1 MGNWTGIAAFLA
13 LIFPLAFGILSF
25 LVKKD
30 HLRHIFIGL
39 IASLFF
45 FSLFFIITGDFEL
58 HTNLS
63 FFSEPITLS
72 FSRTPNIFYLI
83 VIIALGLKIFETN
96 HEPNENLLRVHN
108 LILGVSLAF
117 GFIAFF
123 SGQFMIRYIA
133 LEMVGL
139 MVALTAL
146 DSVSNLKA
154 YTRFAAVFL
163 ILRLGDIGLWSSILI
178 LQNHTG
184 NLNIS
189 EMITTATALPLPSR
203 TWVLAGFLFA
213 VLIKTAAWPLG
224 LWLQFIETKKK
235 SFVLW
240 VPRILMPS
248 LGLYLLYRI
257 RPILQS
263 HPAFGQV
270 IALTVLILTVA
281 LVFSHLLGW
290 VHINRRLFFFT
301 ITTGMAIYLST
312 LISSKTLSYYLWI
325 STILRLPS
333 ILKIN
338 LRKPWFQITSA
349 AAFLSLNAVY
359 AVVIWPGHPPIV
371 LAGWIFLTLISGLWY
386 GLSSTK
392 SQKTAKT
399 ITSDSK
405 AIPFSDHA
413 QIDRLLRI
421 FPNAV
426 HKAITRFS
434 QRFEINF
441 INHAF
446 PFFSRA
452 FTQSASFAKKH
463 FENNLEQLWQSCV
476 SAVVKISEGTFA
488 IIESSFDGLWDTTSD
503 GIIKLSESTLG
514 QIEEGG
520 SKRTASIIE
529 KVMRRLNTQDEK
541 TAMKSFRW
549 DLIWIPVFLVIVLI
563 FVLTS

>member
-1 MGNWTGIAAFLA
+1 MGSWTGIAAFLA

-25 LVKKD
+25 LLKKD
-30 HLRHIFIGL
+30 HQKHLRTGL
-39 IASLFF
+39 IAGLFLISLT
-45 FSLFFIITGDFEL
+45 FIFTGNFEL
-58 HTNLS
+58 NTNLS
-63 FFSEPITLS
+63 FFSEPITFS

-83 VIIALGLKIFETN
+83 VIIALGIKFFETN
-96 HEPNENLLRVHN
+96 QKPNENLLRVHN
-108 LILGVSLAF
+108 LILGISLAF

-139 MVALTAL
+139 MAALTAL

-154 YTRFAAVFL
+154 YTRFAAIFL
-163 ILRLGDIGLWSSILI
+163 ILRFGDIGLWSSILI

-184 NLNIS
+184 TLNIS
-189 EMITTATALPLPSR
+189 KMISTATTLPLPSR

-224 LWLQFIETKKK
+224 LWLQFIETKRKA
-235 SFVLW
+235 SVLW
-240 VPRILMPS
+240 VPKILMPS

-257 RPILQS
+257 LPILQS
-263 HPAFGQV
+263 HPVFGQV
-270 IALTVLILTVA
+270 IALSVLILTVA

-290 VHINRRLFFFT
+290 VHINRRLLIFT
-301 ITTGMAIYLST
+301 LTTGMAIYLST
-312 LISSKTLSYYLWI
+312 LTSTKTLSYYLWI
-325 STILRLPS
+325 LTVCRLPS
-333 ILKIN
+333 ILRIILHKS
-338 LRKPWFQITSA
+338 WFHIASA
-349 AAFLSLNAVY
+349 AAFLSLNAIY
-359 AVVIWPGHPPIV
+359 AVVIWQGHPPII

-386 GLSSTK
+386 GLSFFKTQPSAKSMTEPGKALST
-392 SQKTAKT
+392 
-399 ITSDSK
+399 
-405 AIPFSDHA
+405 SDHA

-421 FPNAV
+421 FPNKV

-434 QRFEINF
+434 QRFEIQF

-463 FENNLEQLWQSCV
+463 FENNLERLWQSCV
-476 SAVVKISEGTFA
+476 SAVVKISEGTFN
-488 IIESSFDGLWDTTSD
+488 IIERSFDSLWDTTSD
-503 GIIKLSESTLG
+503 GIVKLSESTLG

-520 SKRTASIIE
+520 SQRTASIIE
-529 KVMRRLNTQDEK
+529 KAMRRLNAQDEK

-549 DLIWIPVFLVIVLI
+549 DLLWIPVFLVIVLI